1 MNPLRLLRI
10 AAFVVL
16 ASMIAVT
23 VWASSQVALWKVP
36 REVTA
41 HPWFIATL
49 FDTYFG
55 FLAFWAWVAYKER
68 TVTARAGWLVA
79 IFLLGNIAMAGYM
92 LLRLRRLPAGARVED
107 LLLREPEP
115 PRTDA

>member
-16 ASMIAVT
+16 ATMIAVT
-23 VWASSQVALWKVP
+23 IWASSQVALWKVP
-36 REVTA
+36 REVAT

-49 FDTYFG
+49 FDTYFA
-55 FLAFWAWVAYKER
+55 FLAFWCWVAYKER
-68 TVTARAGWLVA
+68 SVAARAGWLVA

-92 LLRLRRLPAGARVED
+92 LLRLRRLPASAKFED